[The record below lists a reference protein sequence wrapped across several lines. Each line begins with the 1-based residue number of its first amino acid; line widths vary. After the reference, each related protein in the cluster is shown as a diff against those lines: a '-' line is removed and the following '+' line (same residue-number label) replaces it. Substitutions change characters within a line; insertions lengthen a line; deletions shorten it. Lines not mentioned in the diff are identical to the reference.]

1 MKKGWWLLSDLKS
14 PAPKISANKKYIYF
28 GPTFN
33 AKETEEN
40 NSWLRVFRRGK
51 QFKCLLAIVC
61 LQVVVPFFVD
71 ELYPFSA
78 ATMFAYPLNQVATY
92 EVVTPDG
99 ETLGAR
105 SFGLQI
111 NNPHDPPLKTMGR
124 YGYGRVLPST
134 IQQTGSAPYGNIASE
149 QELTRHVQ
157 SRLLNMTYL
166 PYVTVTQSVLGPR
179 NKHQVGITQTKS
191 FKIMNPANTRP

>member
-1 MKKGWWLLSDLKS
+1 MNKFWGFLSGLKS
-14 PAPKISANKKYIYF
+14 PASKILVSKKYVYF
-28 GPTFN
+28 GPNFI
-33 AKETEEN
+33 AKEAVDNDAEI
-40 NSWLRVFRRGK
+40 RVFRRTT

-61 LQVVVPFFVD
+61 LQAIVPVFVD

-78 ATMFAYPLNQVATY
+78 ATMFAYPLHQITTY

-99 ETLGAR
+99 EILSAR

-111 NNPHDPPLKTMGR
+111 NNPHDPPVMTMGR
-124 YGYGRVLPST
+124 YGYGRALPAT
-134 IQQTGSAPYGNIASE
+134 IQQKGSAPYGNIATE

-166 PYVTVTQSVLGPR
+166 PYVTVTQSVLGSKD
-179 NKHQVGITQTKS
+179 KHQVGVTQKKS
-191 FKIMNPANTRP
+191 FKIMNPANSRP

>member
-1 MKKGWWLLSDLKS
+1 MKKVWWFLLGLMS
-14 PAPKISANKKYIYF
+14 PASIILVIKKIIYF
-28 GPTFN
+28 GPRFN
-33 AKETEEN
+33 AKEAEDN
-40 NSWLRVFRRGK
+40 NACVRAFRRTK
-51 QFKCLLAIVC
+51 QFKCLLAIVG
-61 LQVVVPFFVD
+61 LQAGVPIFVG

-78 ATMFAYPLNQVATY
+78 ATMFAYPLHQVATY
-92 EVVTPDG
+92 EVVTPAG

-111 NNPHDPPLKTMGR
+111 NNPHDPPLMTMGR
-124 YGYGRVLPST
+124 YGYGRALPST

-157 SRLLNMTYL
+157 SRLLNMTDL

-179 NKHQVGITQTKS
+179 DKHQVGITQRKS

>member
-1 MKKGWWLLSDLKS
+1 MNKFWWFLSGLKS
-14 PAPKISANKKYIYF
+14 PASKILVSKKYIYF
-28 GPTFN
+28 GPKFI
-33 AKETEEN
+33 AKEAVDNDAEF
-40 NSWLRVFRRGK
+40 RVFRRTT
-51 QFKCLLAIVC
+51 QFKCLLAIVF
-61 LQVVVPFFVD
+61 LQAIVPIFVD

-78 ATMFAYPLNQVATY
+78 ATMFAYPLHQVATY

-105 SFGLQI
+105 SLGLQI
-111 NNPHDPPLKTMGR
+111 NNPHDPALRTMGR
-124 YGYGRVLPST
+124 YGYGRALPAT
-134 IQQTGSAPYGNIASE
+134 IQQKGSAPYGNIASE

-166 PYVTVTQSVLGPR
+166 PYVTVTQSVLGSKDK
-179 NKHQVGITQTKS
+179 NQVGITQRKS